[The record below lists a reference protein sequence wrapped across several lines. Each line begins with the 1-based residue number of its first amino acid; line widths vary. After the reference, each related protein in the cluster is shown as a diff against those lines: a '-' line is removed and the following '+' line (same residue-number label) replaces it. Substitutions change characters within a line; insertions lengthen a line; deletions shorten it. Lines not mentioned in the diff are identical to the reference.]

1 MSTLNNTQ
9 AKRGLSS
16 SITFISLYS
25 LGKNGQFLTRFMKKK
40 REKEELQSILSNRFL
55 QYCEDLEKKGV
66 EIIGNDVKIYT
77 GSKEAEAKGTLT
89 VIMPVG
95 TKQPS
100 QPIEITAPADENE
113 QAGE

>member
-1 MSTLNNTQ
+1 MLE
-9 AKRGLSS
+9 
-16 SITFISLYS
+16 
-25 LGKNGQFLTRFMKKK
+25 KK
-40 REKEELQSILSNRFL
+40 REKKELQRILSGRFS

-77 GSKEAEAKGTLT
+77 GSQNAEAKGALT

-95 TKQPS
+95 TKKPS

-113 QAGE
+113 QSGE